1 MIYLWL
7 VILPLLATVKVYIQ
21 GDLARKHVKSTSD
34 VFLMNGLIFVSLVVS
49 TAPVCFRHIPP
60 VEIILL
66 CVVRAV
72 LSMLFQV
79 LYSLAFKIG
88 PVSLT
93 SIIVNFYIIIPLIV
107 GVYVFEEELT
117 LLSFI
122 GILLIFVS
130 IYLMPARKKNEKS
143 FNLKWLILTVVSCI
157 ITGINNSVTAIISRS
172 SYSGYKNEY
181 ILLCYFFA
189 AIYCFVIW
197 FLKREDGGIMVSH
210 MREKLIGNN
219 VGIITAIKNS
229 KLFSILFGVIMI
241 GVVLGVYNI
250 GTVEAVAVIDS
261 LIFYPV
267 KSVLVIVF
275 SVVADMFFLKQKLT
289 AKQLIGVGIGAAAV
303 VLLNI

>member
-1 MIYLWL
+1 
-7 VILPLLATVKVYIQ
+7 
-21 GDLARKHVKSTSD
+21 
-34 VFLMNGLIFVSLVVS
+34 
-49 TAPVCFRHIPP
+49 
-60 VEIILL
+60 
-66 CVVRAV
+66 
-72 LSMLFQV
+72 
-79 LYSLAFKIG
+79 
-88 PVSLT
+88 
-93 SIIVNFYIIIPLIV
+93 
-107 GVYVFEEELT
+107 
-117 LLSFI
+117 
-122 GILLIFVS
+122 
-130 IYLMPARKKNEKS
+130 
-143 FNLKWLILTVVSCI
+143 
-157 ITGINNSVTAIISRS
+157 
-172 SYSGYKNEY
+172 
-181 ILLCYFFA
+181 
-189 AIYCFVIW
+189 
-197 FLKREDGGIMVSH
+197 